1 MNEAPVKIQF
11 ALVSH
16 TNNGK
21 TTLARTMTG
30 VDVGEVRDAAH
41 VTTFA
46 EAHPLLTSPAGDTL
60 LLWDTPGFGDSVRLL
75 KRLAMAGNPIGWFLR
90 EVFDRYRDRPFWL
103 SQQALRAAKDEADIV
118 LYLVNSAELP
128 GDAGYLP
135 AEMNILEWLGKPVV
149 VLLNGMGPPRPG
161 AQESA
166 EGQQWKQHLA
176 RFPVVREVLALD
188 AFARCWVHEHVFYE
202 AVAPLVEPG
211 KQSGYVRLRAAWE
224 AGNRQRYASALRMT
238 AEQVASAVR
247 DSQTV
252 PEEGRGVVR
261 SALKAVGLGKD
272 EQRRQ
277 EAAMAA
283 LVERLNGEIN
293 KTTMRMLVLHK
304 VDPGEAEAVNARVRE
319 NFAVRAPIDKAQAG
333 LLGAVVSGAATGLSA
348 DLMAGGLTL
357 GGGAL
362 LGALVG
368 GLTAAGAAWGFN
380 QRADRNEAAVQFADA
395 FLQTLLVGA
404 VLRYLAVAHFGRG
417 RGNYVASEAPAFWQ
431 AEVEEAVK
439 THGGDL
445 PALWRAVRAAPS
457 IEAALERVNP
467 VVTRVT
473 DATLARLYPGVKL
486 GEPPAGP
493 EATVDGGVDN
503 GVGSGAVSGTG
514 TAR

>member
-21 TTLARTMTG
+21 TTLARTLVG
-30 VDVGEVRDAAH
+30 ADVGEVRDAAH

-46 EAHPLLTSPAGDTL
+46 EAHPLQTSADGDTL

-75 KRLAMAGNPIGWFLR
+75 KRLALAGNPIGWFLR

-103 SQQALRAAKDEADIV
+103 SQQALRAAKDEADVV
-118 LYLVNSAELP
+118 LYLVNSSELP

-149 VLLNGMGPPRPG
+149 VLLNQMGPPRPG
-161 AQESA
+161 AA
-166 EGQQWKQHLA
+166 EGLEQQEWKQHLA
-176 RFPVVREVLALD
+176 RFGVVREVLALD

-202 AVAPLVEPG
+202 AVAPLIAPE
-211 KQSGYVRLRAAWE
+211 KQAGYARLRTAWQE
-224 AGNRQRYASALRMT
+224 HNRQRYASALRIC
-238 AEQVASAVR
+238 AEQVAAAAR
-247 DSQTV
+247 DSEPV
-252 PEEGRGVVR
+252 LDEGGGFLRT
-261 SALKAVGLGKD
+261 ALKTVGFGKD
-272 EQRRQ
+272 RQQRH

-293 KTTMRMLVLHK
+293 KATMRMLVLHK
-304 VDPGEAEAVNARVRE
+304 VDPGEARTVNTRVRE
-319 NFAVRAPIDKAQAG
+319 NFSVRAPIDKAQAG

-380 QRADRNEAAVQFADA
+380 QRNEGDKAGVQFADA

-417 RGNYVASEAPAFWQ
+417 RGNYVESEAPAFWQ
-431 AEVEEAVK
+431 AEVEA
-439 THGGDL
+439 
-445 PALWRAVRAAPS
+445 ALGTQPLANLWQAVRAAPDLGAAAARVFAV
-457 IEAALERVNP
+457 IEPATN
-467 VVTRVT
+467 
-473 DATLARLYPGVKL
+473 ATLAHLYPG
-486 GEPPAGP
+486 AGAALP
-493 EATVDGGVDN
+493 QE
-503 GVGSGAVSGTG
+503 VS
-514 TAR
+514 APLA

>member
-1 MNEAPVKIQF
+1 MTAMSDVPVKIQF

-21 TTLARTMTG
+21 TTLARTLVG

-46 EAHPLLTSPAGDTL
+46 EAHPLQTSPAGDTL

-75 KRLAMAGNPIGWFLR
+75 KRLSLSGNPIGWFLR

-103 SQQALRAAKDEADIV
+103 SQQALRAAKEEADVV
-118 LYLVNSAELP
+118 LYLVNSAEAP

-149 VLLNGMGPPRPG
+149 VLLNQMGPPRPG
-161 AQESA
+161 AQEGA
-166 EGQQWKQHLA
+166 EQQQWKAHLA
-176 RFPVVREVLALD
+176 RFPIVRQVLALD

-202 AVAPLVEPG
+202 AVAPLVAPD
-211 KQSGYVRLRAAWE
+211 KQAGYERLRAAWE
-224 AGNRQRYASALRMT
+224 ANNRQRYASALRMT
-238 AEQVASAVR
+238 AEQVAAAAR
-247 DSQTV
+247 DSERV
-252 PEEGRGVVR
+252 PDEGRGMVR
-261 SALKAVGLGKD
+261 TALKAVGLGKD
-272 EQRRQ
+272 EQKRQ

-304 VDPGEAEAVNARVRE
+304 IDPGEAVTINARVRE

-362 LGALVG
+362 LGAIVG

-417 RGNYVASEAPAFWQ
+417 RGNYVESEAPAFWQ
-431 AEVEEAVK
+431 AEVEQALAAQ
-439 THGGDL
+439 GGDL
-445 PALWRAVRAAPS
+445 PALWRTVRAAPDL
-457 IEAALERVNP
+457 EAALAPVHA

-473 DATLARLYPGVKL
+473 DATLARLYPGFRFTQAQA
-486 GEPPAGP
+486 EPI
-493 EATVDGGVDN
+493 GGT
-503 GVGSGAVSGTG
+503 GTSGTGTSGTG